1 MADVLEK
8 EDLELDLE
16 RRGKNL
22 RRPCDLEWKGN
33 DLEHIGEQEH
43 RDQCGGGRIG
53 VVDPAMK

>member
-1 MADVLEK
+1 VFEK
-8 EDLELDLE
+8 EHLELDLE

-22 RRPCDLEWKGN
+22 PRPCDLEQRGN

-43 RDQCGGGRIG
+43 RDQRGGGRIS